1 MLSRTVSYP
10 CRNWH
15 TCLEIARC
23 VCMARQFPL
32 LADFVSNQHWI
43 SLFVRGEYLPR
54 TCYDGA
60 LANHPSFE
68 HAFDVGFES
77 GREALLDLI
86 FITQVITFCHGGLI
100 EVREQRC
107 EPLDIVVW
115 LLQQLR
121 DGDWVMKA
129 LWESQ
134 QHAGLRACR
143 KFRIGVVELTMML
156 GHSGATGSARR

>member
-1 MLSRTVSYP
+1 MGTVTVTYCVMSLP
-10 CRNWH
+10 QLAHMPRNCTLCVH
-15 TCLEIARC
+15 GSSISATCKLCLESALDLVVSRGGC
-23 VCMARQFPL
+23 L
-32 LADFVSNQHWI
+32 LRASN
-43 SLFVRGEYLPR
+43 
-54 TCYDGA
+54 DGA
-60 LANHPSFE
+60 LANHPSLE
-68 HAFDVGFES
+68 DAFDVGFES

-86 FITQVITFCHGGLI
+86 LITQVITFCHGGLI

-134 QHAGLRACR
+134 QHAGL
-143 KFRIGVVELTMML
+143 
-156 GHSGATGSARR
+156 

>member
-1 MLSRTVSYP
+1 MISTGSR
-10 CRNWH
+10 CF
-15 TCLEIARC
+15 AG
-23 VCMARQFPL
+23 
-32 LADFVSNQHWI
+32 
-43 SLFVRGEYLPR
+43 GEYLLR
-54 TCYDGA
+54 ACNDGT
-60 LANHPSFE
+60 LANHPSLE

-86 FITQVITFCHGGLI
+86 LITQVITFCHGRLI

-134 QHAGLRACR
+134 QHAGR
-143 KFRIGVVELTMML
+143 
-156 GHSGATGSARR
+156 

>member
-1 MLSRTVSYP
+1 MRNGHVLCHVLAAVGTHASKLHAVCAGLLDFRYLETLSR
-10 CRNWH
+10 
-15 TCLEIARC
+15 
-23 VCMARQFPL
+23 
-32 LADFVSNQHWI
+32 I
-43 SLFVRGEYLPR
+43 STGFFFFFGKGECSLWA
-54 TCYDGA
+54 CNDGA
-60 LANHPSFE
+60 FANHPSLE

-86 FITQVITFCHGGLI
+86 LITQVITFCHGGLI

-134 QHAGLRACR
+134 QHAGL
-143 KFRIGVVELTMML
+143 
-156 GHSGATGSARR
+156 